1 MIKLTVFQDLNLVRI
16 ITSDL
21 LFLYYDSSIFTISK
35 SDSGSSHY
43 SIFKELSRH
52 KKTGSAKVSFINT
65 PLVTVSYRP
74 LTSQFYMMKN
84 TRVFHSLMNIR
95 ITKNAAKRSVTRG
108 FNLASIRSL
117 SNHFSKFFQVFFKNF
132 CQTRFQ
138 QRAAWDFNLAVIS
151 DLSNALSKIF

>member
-95 ITKNAAKRSVTRG
+95 ITKNAARRSVTRG

-117 SNHFSKFFQVFFKNF
+117 SNHFSKFFQVFLRTSAKHASNSE
-132 CQTRFQ
+132 RHE
-138 QRAAWDFNLAVIS
+138 NLI
-151 DLSNALSKIF
+151 

>member
-21 LFLYYDSSIFTISK
+21 LFLYYDSSIFRSQNLTRAHRTIQFSK
-35 SDSGSSHY
+35 NFQD
-43 SIFKELSRH
+43 I

-95 ITKNAAKRSVTRG
+95 ITKNAARRSVTRG
-108 FNLASIRSL
+108 FNLASIWSL
-117 SNHFSKFFQVFFKNF
+117 SNHFSKFFQVFLRTSAKH
-132 CQTRFQ
+132 
-138 QRAAWDFNLAVIS
+138 A
-151 DLSNALSKIF
+151 SNSEQHEILI